1 MIDWQA
7 VQIGVRTNI
16 LLKDIHLQLKKGSSL
31 GIAGRN
37 GSGKTILAKALAGL
51 IPIRG
56 NYTPPL
62 IKTLFLSFQSEIQ
75 LRHGA
80 QAYRQQRW
88 NPADSDLIPTVAD
101 VFSSIN
107 KQKALQALISKFQ
120 FENQLDKLL
129 ISLSNGEQR
138 KFELIRALAQE
149 PGLLIIDNAF
159 NGLDYDSRIIL
170 HKMLRQM
177 IINGHP
183 IVLTG
188 IKVSDFPEE
197 IEEFVLLEK
206 QTAAQI
212 TRSAFPPA
220 VTKREKPSPQIP
232 AWTNSVFND
241 LIELNNVSLFMKG
254 KAILENISW
263 TVKPGECWV
272 LSGKNGS
279 GKTSL
284 LNMIFADN
292 PKAYLYNIKLFGKL
306 KGSGETIWE
315 IKDKIG
321 FVSPEMHQYLPGRQ
335 SVNDVVCSG
344 FFGSEGLYKQAS
356 SYQRNLADQW
366 LRQIGLKHLS
376 GEPFRT
382 LSSSAQRMVLILRA
396 IVKHPPLLLL
406 DEPFQGLDPENI
418 VLMQDLL
425 NELARQT
432 NCAMIFVSHF
442 REEIPEQFTLELM
455 LEKGKTAYLGT
466 RKK

>member
-7 VQIGVRTNI
+7 VQVGVRTNI
-16 LLKDIHLQLKKGSSL
+16 LLKDIHLQLKKGTSL

-37 GSGKTILAKALAGL
+37 GSGKTVLAKALAGL
-51 IPIRG
+51 LPIRG
-56 NYTPPL
+56 NFTSPL
-62 IKTLFLSFQSEIQ
+62 IKILFLSFQSEIH

-80 QAYRQQRW
+80 QTYRQQRW

-107 KQKALQALISKFQ
+107 NQKELHNLISKFH
-120 FENQLDKLL
+120 FEKQLDKML

-149 PGLLIIDNAF
+149 PGLLVIDNAF

-170 HKMLRQM
+170 HEMFRQLN
-177 IINGHP
+177 INGHP
-183 IVLTG
+183 IILTG
-188 IKVSDFPEE
+188 IKASDFPEG
-197 IEEFVLLEK
+197 IEKFVLLKK
-206 QTAAQI
+206 QTAFHF
-212 TRSAFPPA
+212 TRSAFPSIE
-220 VTKREKPSPQIP
+220 TKKEKPKPQIP
-232 AWTNSVFND
+232 VWTNSSHNE
-241 LIELNNVSLFMKG
+241 LIVLNKVSLFMNG
-254 KAILENISW
+254 KTILENISW

-292 PKAYLYNIKLFGKL
+292 PKAYLYDIRLFGKPR
-306 KGSGETIWE
+306 GSGETIWD
-315 IKDKIG
+315 IKNKIG

-335 SVNDVVCSG
+335 TVNDVVCSG

-356 SYQRNLADQW
+356 SYQRNVAKQW
-366 LRQIGLKHLS
+366 LQQIGLKHLS

-382 LSSSAQRMVLILRA
+382 LSSSTQRMVLIIRSML
-396 IVKHPPLLLL
+396 KHPPLLLL

-418 VLMQDLL
+418 VLMQELL

-432 NCAMIFVSHF
+432 NCAMIFVSHI

-455 LEKGKTAYLGT
+455 LENGKTAYLGI

>member
-16 LLKDIHLQLKKGSSL
+16 LLKDIHLQLKKGTSL
-31 GIAGRN
+31 GIAGR
-37 GSGKTILAKALAGL
+37 
-51 IPIRG
+51 
-56 NYTPPL
+56 
-62 IKTLFLSFQSEIQ
+62 
-75 LRHGA
+75 
-80 QAYRQQRW
+80 
-88 NPADSDLIPTVAD
+88 
-101 VFSSIN
+101 
-107 KQKALQALISKFQ
+107 
-120 FENQLDKLL
+120 
-129 ISLSNGEQR
+129 
-138 KFELIRALAQE
+138 
-149 PGLLIIDNAF
+149 
-159 NGLDYDSRIIL
+159 
-170 HKMLRQM
+170 
-177 IINGHP
+177 
-183 IVLTG
+183 
-188 IKVSDFPEE
+188 
-197 IEEFVLLEK
+197 
-206 QTAAQI
+206 
-212 TRSAFPPA
+212 
-220 VTKREKPSPQIP
+220 
-232 AWTNSVFND
+232 
-241 LIELNNVSLFMKG
+241 
-254 KAILENISW
+254 
-263 TVKPGECWV
+263 
-272 LSGKNGS
+272 NGS

-292 PKAYLYNIKLFGKL
+292 PKAYLYDIRLFGKPR
-306 KGSGETIWE
+306 GSGETIWD
-315 IKDKIG
+315 IKNKIG

-356 SYQRNLADQW
+356 SYQRNVADQW

-406 DEPFQGLDPENI
+406 DEPFQGLDPENV
-418 VLMQDLL
+418 VLIQDLL

>member
-1 MIDWQA
+1 MINWQA
-7 VQIGVRTNI
+7 VQIGVRTNM
-16 LLKDIHLQLKKGSSL
+16 LLKDIHLRIKKGSSL

-37 GSGKTILAKALAGL
+37 GSGKTILAKALAGH
-51 IPIRG
+51 IPISG

-62 IKTLFLSFQSEIQ
+62 IKTHFLSFQSEIQ
-75 LRHGA
+75 LRHGVK
-80 QAYRQQRW
+80 AYRQQRW

-107 KQKALQALISKFQ
+107 EQKELQALVSKFQ
-120 FENQLDKLL
+120 FEKQLDKML

-138 KFELIRALAQE
+138 KFELIRALAQA
-149 PGLLIIDNAF
+149 PGLLVIDNAF
-159 NGLDYDSRIIL
+159 NGLDHDSRIIL
-170 HKMLRQM
+170 HAMLSQM
-177 IINGHP
+177 ILNGHP

-188 IKVSDFPEE
+188 IKISDFPEG
-197 IEEFVLLEK
+197 IEQFVLLEK
-206 QTAAQI
+206 QTAVHF
-212 TRSAFPPA
+212 TRSAFPSIA
-220 VTKREKPSPQIP
+220 IKKEKPLPQIP
-232 AWTNSVFND
+232 AWTNSSFNE
-241 LIELNNVSLFMKG
+241 LIVLNEVSLNMNG
-254 KAILENISW
+254 KVLLENISW

-292 PKAYLYNIKLFGKL
+292 PKAYLYDIRLFGKPR
-306 KGSGETIWE
+306 GSGETIWD
-315 IKDKIG
+315 IKNKIG

-335 SVNDVVCSG
+335 TVNDVVCSG

-366 LRQIGLKHLS
+366 LQQIGLKHLS
-376 GEPFRT
+376 AKPFST
-382 LSSSAQRMVLILRA
+382 LSSSAQRMVLIIRSML
-396 IVKHPPLLLL
+396 KHPPLLLL
-406 DEPFQGLDPENI
+406 NEPFQGLDPENI

-455 LEKGKTAYLGT
+455 LDKGKTAYIGT